1 MITEQGRI
9 LELLLSG
16 AFVCQISDEE
26 AWRYLK
32 TSGNSD
38 KVETQLNVLNRT
50 LASAAD
56 GDVFFAAYQSLYD
69 NERKQLGSQFQE
81 ISSHLMPLVEWLLL
95 VQQANG
101 SDVPVTQGSAIRLNE
116 LQTIIEDT
124 PAFAE
129 QLEIISRNRLFG
141 STSTQ
146 LDGQLKQVFSRLT
159 QLGYLL
165 KPNAEKQIFIAT
177 GKIEYLY
184 DVLKFIDETEALSLT
199 EQAENAVQQGSLL

>member
-16 AFVCQISDEE
+16 AFICQISDED

-32 TSGNSD
+32 TAGNSD
-38 KVETQLNVLNRT
+38 KIEIQLNMLNRT
-50 LASAAD
+50 LADAAD
-56 GDVFFAAYQSLYD
+56 GDVFFSAYQSLYD
-69 NERKQLGSQFQE
+69 DERKQLGSQFQE
-81 ISSHLMPLVEWLLL
+81 ISSSLMPLVEWLLL

-101 SDVPVTQGSAIRLNE
+101 NDVPVTQGAPIRLNE
-116 LQTIIEDT
+116 LQTTIEDT

-129 QLEIISRNRLFG
+129 QLEKISRYRLFG

-146 LDGQLKQVFSRLT
+146 LDGQLKQVFKRLT
-159 QLGYLL
+159 ELGYLS
-165 KPNAEKQIFIAT
+165 KPNSEKQIFIAT

-199 EQAENAVQQGSLL
+199 EQAENATQQGSLL

>member
-16 AFVCQISDEE
+16 AFICQVSDED

-32 TSGNSD
+32 TLGNSD
-38 KVETQLNVLNRT
+38 KIEIQLNILNRT

-56 GDVFFAAYQSLYD
+56 GDVFFAAYQSL
-69 NERKQLGSQFQE
+69 NEAERKQLGSQFQD
-81 ISSHLMPLVEWLLL
+81 ISSNLMPLVEWLLL

-101 SDVPVTQGSAIRLNE
+101 SDVPVTQGTAIRLNQ
-116 LQTIIEDT
+116 LQTTIEDT

-129 QLEIISRNRLFG
+129 QLEKISRFRMFG

-146 LDGQLKQVFSRLT
+146 LDGQLKQVFKRLSE
-159 QLGYLL
+159 LGYLL
-165 KPNAEKQIFIAT
+165 KPNSEKQIYIAT
-177 GKIEYLY
+177 GKVEYLY
-184 DVLKFIDETEALSLT
+184 DVLKFIDETEVLSLT

>member
-1 MITEQGRI
+1 M
-9 LELLLSG
+9 LLSG
-16 AFVCQISDEE
+16 AFICQISDED

-32 TSGNSD
+32 TAASSD
-38 KVETQLNVLNRT
+38 KIENQLNVLNRT

-69 NERKQLGSQFQE
+69 DERKQLGSQFQE
-81 ISSHLMPLVEWLLL
+81 ISSNLVPLVEWLLL

-101 SDVPVTQGSAIRLNE
+101 TDVPVTQGSAIRLNE
-116 LQTIIEDT
+116 LQTTIEDT

-129 QLEIISRNRLFG
+129 QLEKISRYRMFG

-146 LDGQLKQVFSRLT
+146 LDGQLKQVFKRLT
-159 QLGYLL
+159 ELGYLL
-165 KPNAEKQIFIAT
+165 KPNSEKQIFIAT

-184 DVLKFIDETEALSLT
+184 DILKFIDETEALSLT
-199 EQAENAVQQGSLL
+199 EQAENAALQGSLL

>member
-1 MITEQGRI
+1 MITEQGRV

-16 AFVCQISDEE
+16 TFVCQVSDEE

-32 TSGNSD
+32 TSGNGD
-38 KVETQLNVLNRT
+38 KIESQLNVLNRT
-50 LASAAD
+50 LATASD
-56 GDVFFAAYQSLYD
+56 GEVFFAAYQSLYD
-69 NERKQLGSQFQE
+69 NERKQLGSQFQD
-81 ISSHLMPLVEWLLL
+81 ITSHLMPLVEWLML

-101 SDVPVTQGSAIRLNE
+101 SDVPVTQGTALRLNE

-129 QLEIISRNRLFG
+129 QIEKISRNRLFG

-146 LDGQLKQVFSRLT
+146 LDGQLKQVFKRLT
-159 QLGYLL
+159 ELGYLL
-165 KPNAEKQIFIAT
+165 RPNAEKQIYIAT

-199 EQAENAVQQGSLL
+199 AQAEQAVQQGSLL

>member
-16 AFVCQISDEE
+16 AFICQVSDED

-38 KVETQLNVLNRT
+38 KIEIQLNILNRT

-56 GDVFFAAYQSLYD
+56 GDVFYAAYQSL
-69 NERKQLGSQFQE
+69 NEPERKQLGSQFQD
-81 ISSHLMPLVEWLLL
+81 ISSNLMPLVEWLLL

-101 SDVPVTQGSAIRLNE
+101 SDVPVTQGAAIRLNQ
-116 LQTIIEDT
+116 LQSTIEDT

-129 QLEIISRNRLFG
+129 QLEKISRFRMFG

-146 LDGQLKQVFSRLT
+146 LDGQLKQVFKRLT
-159 QLGYLL
+159 ELGYLL
-165 KPNAEKQIFIAT
+165 KPNSEKQIYIAT
-177 GKIEYLY
+177 GKVEYLY
-184 DVLKFIDETEALSLT
+184 DVLKFIDETEVLSLT
-199 EQAENAVQQGSLL
+199 EQAENAVQQGTLL

>member
-129 QLEIISRNRLFG
+129 QLEKISRNRLFG

>member
-16 AFVCQISDEE
+16 TFICQVSDED

-38 KVETQLNVLNRT
+38 KIEIQLNILNRT

-56 GDVFFAAYQSLYD
+56 GDVFFAAYQSLND
-69 NERKQLGSQFQE
+69 QERKQLGSQFQD
-81 ISSHLMPLVEWLLL
+81 ISSNLMPLVEWLLL

-101 SDVPVTQGSAIRLNE
+101 SDVPVTQGAAIRLNQ
-116 LQTIIEDT
+116 LQSTIEDT

-129 QLEIISRNRLFG
+129 QLEKISRFRMFG

-146 LDGQLKQVFSRLT
+146 LDGQLKQVFKRLT
-159 QLGYLL
+159 ELGYLI
-165 KPNAEKQIFIAT
+165 KPNSEKQIYIAT
-177 GKIEYLY
+177 GKVEYLY

-199 EQAENAVQQGSLL
+199 EQAENAVQQGSLI